1 LRPDE
6 PSVGFGILGT
16 LRRYATLRRMKVR
29 AAVLERFGEPLVV
42 QEVDLGEPRR
52 GEVLVRLRA
61 CGICHTDMYS
71 ASGTDPSGYA
81 PCVLGHEGAGV
92 VESVGE
98 GVGSL
103 QPGDHVV
110 TLFSPQCGECVN
122 CRSPKTNICVAIR
135 EQQNAGYLPDGT
147 TRLSRGGEPLC
158 HFMGC
163 STFAEATVM
172 PEIALAK
179 VSKEAPFE
187 AACLFACGLSTGLG
201 AAMFRTPVEQ
211 GTTVVVF
218 GAGMVG
224 LGAVAG
230 SRLQGAGRI
239 IAVDLSEQRLELA
252 RHHGATDTW
261 AAGPDVVER
270 VLEETNGYGAEFT
283 FEATGNVSVMRQAV
297 EAARMGWGTAC
308 IIGVAGKGE
317 TLDIV
322 PRYLITGRQVSGASF
337 GGVKGRQQ
345 VPELVERYLAGD
357 VDVDSF
363 ISHRLTLEQVNDG
376 FELMH
381 NQDGIRSV
389 IELPAY

>member
-1 LRPDE
+1 
-6 PSVGFGILGT
+6 
-16 LRRYATLRRMKVR
+16 MKVR

-71 ASGTDPSGYA
+71 ASGADPSGYA

-103 QPGDHVV
+103 QAGDHVV

-122 CRSPKTNICVAIR
+122 CRSGKTNICVAIR
-135 EQQNAGYLPDGT
+135 DQQNAGYLPDGT
-147 TRLSRGGEPLC
+147 SRLSREREPLR

-179 VSKEAPFE
+179 VSEEAPFE

-201 AAMFRTPVEQ
+201 AAMFRAPVEQ

-224 LGAVAG
+224 LGAVVGA
-230 SRLQGAGRI
+230 RLQGAGRI
-239 IAVDLSEQRLELA
+239 IAVDLAERRLELA

-261 AAGPDVVER
+261 IGGPDVVER
-270 VLEETNGYGAEFT
+270 VLQETEGSGADFT
-283 FEATGNVSVMRQAV
+283 FEATGNVAVMRQAV
-297 EAARMGWGTAC
+297 EAARMGWGKTC
-308 IIGVAGKGE
+308 MIGVAGKGE

-322 PRYLITGRQVSGASF
+322 PRYLITGRQVLGASF
-337 GGVKGRQQ
+337 GGVRGRQQ

-357 VDVDSF
+357 IDVDSF

-381 NQDGIRSV
+381 RQDGIRSV
-389 IELPAY
+389 IELPA